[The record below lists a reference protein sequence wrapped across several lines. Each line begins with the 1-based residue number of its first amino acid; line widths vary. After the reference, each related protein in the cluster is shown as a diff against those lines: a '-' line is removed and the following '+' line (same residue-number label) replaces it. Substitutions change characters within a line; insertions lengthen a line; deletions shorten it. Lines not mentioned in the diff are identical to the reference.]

1 MSLGD
6 FVCLIA
12 RIFFLVFV
20 GNVFYELV
28 IFSGV
33 PCHVT
38 LSCTYFQL
46 GYGTHLHTGTHA
58 MQHPSLTFVKM
69 KNEKIIILHED
80 VVRHK

>member
-1 MSLGD
+1 MFDCLG
-6 FVCLIA
+6 FC
-12 RIFFLVFV
+12 FLVFV

-38 LSCTYFQL
+38 WACTYFQL
-46 GYGTHLHTGTHA
+46 GYSTQLHTGTHV
-58 MQHPSLTFVKM
+58 MRHPSLTFVKL